1 MVFISALSAARVL
14 SIANTMFSG
23 ENGEGF
29 SSADLDRTYIFNG
42 TGNWD
47 INTNWQYYTKPPVTL
62 PSGAEIRV
70 NPVGTTECILNT
82 PQIIVPRWQNY
93 SDAR

>member
-1 MVFISALSAARVL
+1 
-14 SIANTMFSG
+14 MFSG

-93 SDAR
+93 SDAG